1 MNGSENNR
9 KRIFLND
16 NNKDDFSVRF
26 MDSRT
31 NQLVTINNFSEIT
44 GRGIIKAMIT
54 VGDNKPK
61 YITIGTLKNQE
72 ELQKKYL
79 KEKFKLIFESGKF
92 DNLKDDVYN
101 HIGDF
106 TIITKLEK
114 SKKLFINRQQKV
126 SYISLGEPKKSNIDY
141 VKKFLDVELEEER
154 KRLQAEEKMRKYLQE
169 ARGKM
174 KDSIANKSRKQ
185 FIENLKID
193 TLENIQN
200 LETEDEIMTN
210 WKEENIAGF
219 KESIAVNKVINEV
232 QRRRE
237 ERINN
242 PMLKIV
248 DIDSYLNEEKQVVTW
263 ADYIGTDLSTGK
275 IIELKNCIQSKVDDK
290 FIYTANLNR
299 TDVTRKNEIGYMV
312 IFQLPFKMDVGIK
325 EGNTESILKLL
336 SEDEEAPKLD
346 YNTMTFLGSLTN
358 NMDIQ
363 RSMPTN
369 IKIRNIIN
377 QNIKEYEEIVKVR
390 KNDAKT
396 K

>member
-16 NNKDDFSVRF
+16 NSKDDFSVRF

-31 NQLVTINNFSEIT
+31 NQLVTINNFSEIA

-54 VGDNKPK
+54 VGDNKSK

-79 KEKFKLIFESGKF
+79 KEKFKLIFETGKF

-169 ARGKM
+169 ARGKI

-232 QRRRE
+232 QRKRE
-237 ERINN
+237 ERIKN

-336 SEDEEAPKLD
+336 SEDEKAPKLD